1 MHNIKIPS
9 ELEGAQYGN
18 MSGRDKTRLHALEE
32 ASFTKRINNK
42 NKTSWSLSKSTHTAW
57 QTFYF

>member
-1 MHNIKIPS
+1 MYTTRIPS

-32 ASFTKRINNK
+32 ASITKK
-42 NKTSWSLSKSTHTAW
+42 N
-57 QTFYF
+57 Q

>member
-42 NKTSWSLSKSTHTAW
+42 NKTS
-57 QTFYF
+57 